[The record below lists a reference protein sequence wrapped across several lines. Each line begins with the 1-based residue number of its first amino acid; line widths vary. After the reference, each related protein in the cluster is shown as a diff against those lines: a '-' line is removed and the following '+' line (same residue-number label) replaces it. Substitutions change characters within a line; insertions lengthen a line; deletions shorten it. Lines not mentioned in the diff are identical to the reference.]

1 MDPSLALADVRLMDQ
16 IADASI
22 SAPRFTLF
30 LVALF
35 AALAIVLAAI
45 GTYGVISYSVNQRM
59 HEFGMRVALGAKP
72 WDVLSLVLRQGLR
85 LALAGVALGAACALA
100 LAQALRKLLFEVSA
114 VDPLTFIVVGVVVLA
129 VGILACYLPAR
140 RATQAD
146 PMVALRAE

>member
-1 MDPSLALADVRLMDQ
+1 
-16 IADASI
+16 
-22 SAPRFTLF
+22 
-30 LVALF
+30 
-35 AALAIVLAAI
+35 
-45 GTYGVISYSVNQRM
+45 
-59 HEFGMRVALGAKP
+59 
-72 WDVLSLVLRQGLR
+72 